1 MNTIY
6 LVVKKYK
13 WYIIAWFL
21 LNIFQATF
29 TNLHYDEAYYWIY
42 SKILSWGYFD
52 HPPMVSI
59 TTKLG
64 DLISHSS
71 LGIRTISILMGTIVL
86 IGILK
91 LIDNKKNKINPF
103 FFIISFPLISSHIAG
118 FLTLPDASLCFFL
131 YYFYLLIKNIF
142 LMNQKL
148 MLLFFL

>member
-91 LIDNKKNKINPF
+91 LIDNKKNKINSIRKTQKK
-103 FFIISFPLISSHIAG
+103 FI
-118 FLTLPDASLCFFL
+118 
-131 YYFYLLIKNIF
+131 
-142 LMNQKL
+142 
-148 MLLFFL
+148 